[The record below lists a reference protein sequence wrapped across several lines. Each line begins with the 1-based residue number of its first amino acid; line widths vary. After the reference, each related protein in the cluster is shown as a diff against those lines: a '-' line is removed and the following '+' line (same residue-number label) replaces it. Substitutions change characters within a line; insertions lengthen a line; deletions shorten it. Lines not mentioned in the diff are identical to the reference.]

1 MNEDDGPQDGAVDQG
16 ALVDPASG
24 RVLIVDDE
32 EGIRGLFSM
41 IIAHDLPDV
50 HLDEARNGEEAL
62 SQFQREHHRVLIMDL
77 HMPVMDGLTAFAK
90 IQQFCESSRIRM
102 PAVIFCSGFAP
113 PRRVRDIVSASTR
126 HFILSKPVK
135 SDVLVRA
142 IRTRL

>member
-1 MNEDDGPQDGAVDQG
+1 MNEDDGPPDGAAAEG
-16 ALVDPASG
+16 ELEDPASG

-50 HLDEARNGEEAL
+50 LLDEARNGEEAL
-62 SQFQREHHRVLIMDL
+62 NQFQRERHRVLIMDL
-77 HMPVMDGLTAFAK
+77 HMPVMDGLTAFSK
-90 IQQFCESSRIRM
+90 IQQFCESASIRM

-113 PRRVRDIVSASTR
+113 PRRVRDIVSGSTR
-126 HFILSKPVK
+126 HFLLSKPVK